1 MPLGLQI
8 VRAREFIRL
17 DAHGHLDL
25 EGSRAVL
32 KALADACR
40 KRRLESAML
49 DVRDMRTDLTPADL
63 ATLVRDFCDIGFT
76 RHQRLALLHSSDEDY
91 RAKLFALIS
100 HLRGWTVQAFDSFE
114 GALDWLALC
123 DETQAERAPF
133 SGEQDVPIRGSQ
145 PADEL
150 PQTKKA
156 C

>member
-63 ATLVRDFCDIGFT
+63 ATLVRDLCDIGFS
-76 RHQRLALLHSSDEDY
+76 RHQRLALLHSSDQDY

-145 PADEL
+145 PADES